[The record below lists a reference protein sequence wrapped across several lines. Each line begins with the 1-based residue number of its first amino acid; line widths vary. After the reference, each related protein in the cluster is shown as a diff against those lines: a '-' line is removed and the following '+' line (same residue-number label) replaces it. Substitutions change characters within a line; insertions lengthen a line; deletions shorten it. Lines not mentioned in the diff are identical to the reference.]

1 MATTEAD
8 RLPLTDL
15 GHPRARIMVAADAAP
30 VERHAAVELQRY
42 LTAMSGACLPIS
54 TAPDPDAPQL
64 RIGRAALAG
73 GADVSDLGFDGYVV
87 ERRDGQVWLAGAQP
101 YAALYAVYH
110 LLERHLGC
118 GFFEDGD
125 QVPTCPTVSL
135 GRVCDRCRPRFE
147 WRLYHTTMEY
157 AYSGMRWWD
166 WEQFR
171 AWLDWLAKKRL
182 NLWYPCRL
190 NSYTGIAALAAARL
204 GVSIPLTAYQEQRQ
218 VLMRQVGDY
227 ARMLGIRTVHD
238 VTEVFAQSNQTTP
251 GTYSFADRLQLESF
265 VRQYEAQTGTPVPL
279 LTYEWCG
286 TPLPVLD
293 PRSPIVQEFVSAAVA
308 AYAEAV
314 GTDHLYLLALPS
326 EGGWQSDDL
335 EEMNRVTYAML
346 LDLVQAVRRGDPAAT
361 VFTQPP
367 FPYNR
372 TFAAQKRAV
381 QDAGLP
387 ILTIDWLNI
396 PGRLQTF
403 QLLDYYW
410 GLPWTTGMTLTCGKH
425 TNPYGDLQA
434 AIRNARQLATDP
446 RADGC
451 RGFCVASE
459 INHRLLVLSE
469 LFTELAWDPARVDAD
484 DFVQRWTARR
494 YGAQHHRLLPA
505 VQEVAQSLLSHYN
518 MDATNHPLYRDFRG
532 GYLVGL
538 TPGSVRRTLGYLP
551 AMRRALS
558 ALATAAP
565 PISDSALFR
574 FDAIDLGR
582 TYLGALFNHAL
593 GAARR
598 ALRRQ
603 DAAAF
608 APAAERTEEI
618 VRFMAR
624 YCSADPQFRLA
635 TQDGWARRW
644 PEVLPGF
651 TNEESNWI
659 TFTALISS
667 VHWRELLD
675 YMAEDL
681 AELLEHYFLPRVQ
694 QYLERMRALLAAGQD
709 ISGRLVHRG
718 TDQDLPFRVG
728 DYAPPRGLLPWSP
741 FGATCEPELTAD
753 DDDLAHRLVQSGS
766 VSGRYAYYEGPVLPL
781 LYELLARFP
790 VPDDLDEILA
800 EPEATVPLDA
810 AEWTRIQPGDQVQ
823 GLRLPGEVEQVVC
836 PRELDYIVAAE
847 EVGREYHLRRGEIR
861 RYRVRVSDFVALTRL
876 PDSPAEGGGPP
887 VASFSL
893 KVQGQEYRLYFDPG
907 SGTSCAAVTVKPCG

>member
-1 MATTEAD
+1 MTAADND
-8 RLPLTDL
+8 RLELVRHGTA
-15 GHPRARIMVAADAAP
+15 RAQIVVTVDAAR
-30 VERHAAVELQRY
+30 VELHAAAELQRY
-42 LTAMSGACLPIS
+42 LAAIGGVCLPIS
-54 TAPDPDAPQL
+54 ATPEPGSAQL
-64 RIGRAALAG
+64 LIGRAAQLD
-73 GADVSDLGFDGYVV
+73 GADISNLGPDGYVV
-87 ERRDGQVWLAGAQP
+87 ERREQRVWLAGAQP

-135 GRVCDRCRPRFE
+135 GVVAERCRPRFE

-166 WEQFR
+166 WDQFR
-171 AWLDWLAKKRL
+171 TWLDWLAKKRL

-190 NSYTGIAALAAARL
+190 NSYTGIGAMAAARL
-204 GVSIPLTAYQEQRQ
+204 GVSIPLTDYQEQRQ

-238 VTEVFAQSNQTTP
+238 ITEVFAQSNQTTP
-251 GTYSFADRLQLESF
+251 GTYSFADRLQLEAF
-265 VRQYEAQTGTPVPL
+265 VRQYEAQTGSAVPV
-279 LTYEWCG
+279 LTYQWCG
-286 TPLPVLD
+286 TSLPVLD
-293 PRSPIVQEFVSAAVA
+293 PRSPVVQQFVSAAVA
-308 AYAEAV
+308 AYADAV

-335 EEMNRVTYAML
+335 DEMNRVTYAML
-346 LDLVQAVRRGDPAAT
+346 LDLVEAVRRGDPAAT
-361 VFTQPP
+361 IFTQPP

-372 TFAAQKRAV
+372 TFEAQKRAV

-387 ILTIDWLNI
+387 ILTLDWLNI

-425 TNPYGDLQA
+425 TNPYGDLRA
-434 AIRNARQLATDP
+434 AIRNARQLAIDP
-446 RADGC
+446 QARGC

-459 INHRLLVLSE
+459 INHRLLILSE
-469 LFTELAWDPARVDAD
+469 LFTELAWDPATVEAD
-484 DFVQRWTARR
+484 DFVARWATRR
-494 YGAQHHRLLPA
+494 YGPQAEVLLPA
-505 VQEVAQSLLSHYN
+505 VHEVTASLLSHYN

-538 TPGSVRRTLGYLP
+538 TPGSVRRTLAYLP
-551 AMRRALS
+551 AMHRALS
-558 ALATAAP
+558 TLATATP
-565 PISDSALFR
+565 PVCDSALFR
-574 FDAIDLGR
+574 FDVIDLGR

-593 GAARR
+593 GAARQ

-603 DAAAF
+603 DVAAF
-608 APAAERTEEI
+608 APAAARTEEI
-618 VRFMAR
+618 LRFMAR
-624 YCSADPQFRLA
+624 YCSADPQFRLV

-651 TNEESNWI
+651 SNEESNWI
-659 TFTALISS
+659 TFTALISPM
-667 VHWRELLD
+667 HWRDLLD

-709 ISGRLVHRG
+709 LSGRLVHRG

-741 FGATCEPELTAD
+741 LGATCEPELTAED
-753 DDDLAHRLVQSGS
+753 DELAHRLIQAGT
-766 VSGRYAYYEGPVLPL
+766 VSGRYAFHEGPVLPL
-781 LYELLARFP
+781 LRELLARFA
-790 VPDDLDEILA
+790 VPADLDEILA
-800 EPEATVPLDA
+800 EPEPTAPLEA
-810 AEWTRIQPGDQVQ
+810 AEWARIQPGDQVQ
-823 GLRLPGEVEQVVC
+823 GLRLPGEVEQVIC
-836 PRELDYIVAAE
+836 PRELAYVVAAE

-876 PDSPAEGGGPP
+876 PDGPAESGGPP

-893 KVQGQEYRLYFDPG
+893 QVQGQDYRLYFDPG
-907 SGTSCAAVTVKPCG
+907 SEASCAAVTVKRQG